1 MTKNGFKNL
10 EVCCYVSHVLLS
22 SLIELLAEQN
32 RRKTSDKVLTLRAS
46 AVDRGAAA
54 EGILS
59 FCFVPKP
66 LKIMQSVTSVL
77 IRFVF

>member
-1 MTKNGFKNL
+1 MTKNGFKKL
-10 EVCCYVSHVLLS
+10 EVCCYVSRVLLP

-32 RRKTSDKVLTLRAS
+32 CRKTSDKVLTLRAS
-46 AVDRGAAA
+46 AVDRGVAV

>member
-1 MTKNGFKNL
+1 MTKNGFKKL

-32 RRKTSDKVLTLRAS
+32 RRKTSDKMLTLRAS